1 MKFLHRFPFVIKFI
15 SVIAANQSP
24 QISNQVAQVSN
35 QSPQVSN
42 QSPQV
47 SNQSPQIS
55 YQMPQVP
62 QHPRPGYFEREQK
75 CSQMFQQG
83 KDCGW
88 SGGCCHMDTWLDQ
101 VGLRMRN
108 IINKEDGQG
117 KLKLHNNRDVR
128 AHWDGFFRQTFKR
141 FK

>member
-1 MKFLHRFPFVIKFI
+1 
-15 SVIAANQSP
+15 
-24 QISNQVAQVSN
+24 
-35 QSPQVSN
+35 
-42 QSPQV
+42 
-47 SNQSPQIS
+47 
-55 YQMPQVP
+55 MPQVP

-88 SGGCCHMDTWLDQ
+88 SGGCCQMDTWLDQ

-117 KLKLHNNRDVR
+117 KLKLYNNRDVR
-128 AHWDGFFRQTFKR
+128 AHWDGFFRPRFKR